1 MNLGFPI
8 LLCAAPMVVHTGSC
22 PFLAD
27 SLVGSRIL
35 TRRWG
40 ASLAY
45 SEMLF
50 SERIVEEEDY
60 LAEKLQSCME
70 DRPLIV
76 QICGN
81 DPSIMARAACL
92 IEDFCNNKSH
102 GVDAI
107 DINLGCPQK
116 RAAEG
121 HYGSYLL
128 EKKDWKLV
136 QEIVE
141 SMSKS
146 VNIPISCKIRLLQTE
161 SQTVEFAKLL
171 EAAGC
176 SLLAVHGR
184 QRRHGRKG
192 PADLDQIAAVKRAL
206 TIPVIANGNVRSP
219 EDIWINLEKT
229 RADGI
234 MSAEGLLANP
244 AIFKVHEWYRS
255 AELMRK
261 R

>member
-1 MNLGFPI
+1 
-8 LLCAAPMVVHTGSC
+8 
-22 PFLAD
+22 
-27 SLVGSRIL
+27 
-35 TRRWG
+35 
-40 ASLAY
+40 
-45 SEMLF
+45 
-50 SERIVEEEDY
+50 
-60 LAEKLQSCME
+60 ME

-184 QRRHGRKG
+184 QRGSQRHGRKG

-244 AIFKVHEWYRS
+244 AIFKQALLLREGKDYQGNPLRQVALEYLDLAEEWKVPMDVQEQHVSHILGLSS
-255 AELMRK
+255 ATGGASWQHVLVCGSGCRTDHC
-261 R
+261 